1 MKPIDPMELS
11 ALLDGELS
19 PERADQVRRAI
30 AQDELLRREYE
41 ELAALDAD
49 LRARA
54 QAATFA
60 PRVSFPE
67 AAVVPN
73 AAASFRPPMI
83 LGALAF
89 MAARLALMAAPPALV
104 TSVGIV
110 ALTLIV
116 TWGLRRLLRAAARE
130 QRRLA
135 EESEIMTRGR
145 LNAIGPSWDARRL

>member
-30 AQDELLRREYE
+30 AQDELLRREYG

-60 PRVSFPE
+60 PRVSIPE
-67 AAVVPN
+67 AMSIPD
-73 AAASFRPPMI
+73 AAATFPLPI
-83 LGALAF
+83 VLGALVF
-89 MAARLALMAAPPALV
+89 MAARLALKAAPPVLATCLEVFAL
-104 TSVGIV
+104 
-110 ALTLIV
+110 ALIV
-116 TWGLRRLLRAAARE
+116 TWGLRRLLASSARE
-130 QRRLA
+130 RRRLA
-135 EESEIMTRGR
+135 KES
-145 LNAIGPSWDARRL
+145 AIVTY